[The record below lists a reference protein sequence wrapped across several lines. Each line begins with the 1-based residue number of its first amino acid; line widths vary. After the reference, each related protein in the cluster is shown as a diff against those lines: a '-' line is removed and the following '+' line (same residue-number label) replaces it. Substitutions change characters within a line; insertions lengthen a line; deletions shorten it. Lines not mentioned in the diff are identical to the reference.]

1 MDERREIETIYG
13 NKIEVAKGQVS
24 YEITEHI
31 KDDYSITI
39 ELDKANINKLINK
52 LQELCKSEIK

>member
-1 MDERREIETIYG
+1 MDEQRKIETIYG
-13 NKIEVAKGQVS
+13 NKVEVAKGQVS

-39 ELDKANINKLINK
+39 ELDKVNIYKFMVKLE
-52 LQELCKSEIK
+52 ELCKSEIK

>member
-1 MDERREIETIYG
+1 MDEQRKIETIYG
-13 NKIEVAKGQVS
+13 NKIDVAKGQVS

-39 ELDKANINKLINK
+39 ELDKVNIYKLMVK
-52 LQELCKSEIK
+52 LEELCKSEIR